1 MRLPHCTMSGHRRKL
16 TAFLKWTKLRTD
28 RPGEPERR
36 ILRSSGR
43 IHGSLFP
50 WTNDLMRTFLLAALL
65 IPYATVAQTVELE
78 WPNLPCTTLLHCDSG
93 CTACNMAESTSPG
106 FIGTNLGH
114 VGVDICPLPIG
125 GGDNMLATY
134 GWSAIPDDDHR
145 VFVSF
150 IAFEAMHID
159 SLIIRHRADGDGP
172 GRVQV
177 RSVVNGTQPAL
188 IGDVATPANLSNTVF
203 TDLGCVAAGSGMV
216 YGLLEITL
224 QSYQGSGGAWDIDAI
239 RIVGT
244 PCAATGIA
252 DLAPPAGPRS
262 DRTGFDVLGRMPGA
276 RPAAGAY
283 IGTGKRVVV
292 E

>member
-1 MRLPHCTMSGHRRKL
+1 MSGHRLKL
-16 TAFLKWTKLRTD
+16 TAVPKLTKPNPARY
-28 RPGEPERR
+28 REPGRR

-50 WTNDLMRTFLLAALL
+50 WLLDHMRTLLLSTLL
-65 IPYATVAQTVELE
+65 VPLATAAQTVELD

-172 GRVQV
+172 ERVQV
-177 RSVVNGTQPAL
+177 RSVLNGTQPAL
-188 IGDVATPANLSNTVF
+188 IGDVATPVNLSNTVF

-216 YGLLEITL
+216 YGLFEITL
-224 QSYQGSGGAWDIDAI
+224 QAYQGNGGAWDIDAI

-252 DLAPPAGPRS
+252 ELAPPAGPRS
-262 DRTGFDVLGRMPGA
+262 DGTGFDVLGRMPGA